1 VAVVI
6 VAVAHV
12 RKVAGQVANLKR
24 QEAQPGCRDT
34 LPISNNPTVHLEL
47 GYDKGKRTY
56 EQFQIGRE
64 ADYEEMKAAATCT
77 DLDRIRQQYSNFVT
91 STTA

>member
-1 VAVVI
+1 VHRSKAFLGIEEEQRQCWICGTFCHPVVAVVI

-12 RKVAGQVANLKR
+12 RKLAGQVANLKW

-34 LPISNNPTVHLEL
+34 LPISNNPMVHLEL
-47 GYDKGKRTY
+47 GYDKGKRMY

-64 ADYEEMKAAATCT
+64 AE
-77 DLDRIRQQYSNFVT
+77 
-91 STTA
+91 